1 MQKTG
6 RLFLC
11 ARCRVQVLICSVCDR
26 GQIYC
31 CGACSEFAR
40 HASIC
45 EAGRRYQ
52 RTRKGRFAS
61 AESSRRYRSRQK
73 KVTHQGSLMEPPD
86 ALLRQDLAL
95 AIVTPETCAIA
106 PASPASPTQP
116 CRFCGA
122 LCSEFVRFGYLGRW
136 VPRPIRPQ
144 TRRGSNRGHSP

>member
-86 ALLRQDLAL
+86 VLLLQDLAVT
-95 AIVTPETCAIA
+95 IVAPGACAIA
-106 PASPASPTQP
+106 RTSSIER
-116 CRFCGA
+116 CHLCGSR
-122 LCSEFVRFGYLGRW
+122 CSQFVRFGRLGRW
-136 VPRPIRPQ
+136 VPRSIRQQ
-144 TRRGSNRGHSP
+144 TRRGSKRGHSP